1 MTMLAPSIATTKNIR
16 VAWLV
21 LTVIGLVAVPYLIA
35 RGPNFGYDAHAY
47 WSLDL
52 ADPYTGPAALS
63 TPDAF
68 RYAPP
73 VALLMAPFHLL
84 DWPVF
89 LATWTILLYLAV
101 GWLGRWWWGLALIAF
116 APVAMEIHYGNI
128 NLFLAAAIAASFR
141 WPALWS
147 LVLLTKPTAAIGL
160 LYSLVKGQWR
170 AVLLPLAI
178 TAVVCLVSAVVR
190 PDLWSDYAAMLVADA
205 GVPQPIP
212 LVLRLPIAAVIVLWG
227 ARTNRRWTVVI
238 GATIALPQSWWTNLA
253 LLAALPR
260 TLDRSGLPRFV
271 FSSIRPVHAARP
283 SVEAPTPE

>member
-1 MTMLAPSIATTKNIR
+1 MTALASSIATTKNIR
-16 VAWLV
+16 IAWLV

-35 RGPNFGYDAHAY
+35 RGPDFGYDAHAY

-52 ADPYTGPAALS
+52 ADPYAGPAALS
-63 TPDAF
+63 TADAF

-84 DWPVF
+84 PWPVF
-89 LATWTILLYLAV
+89 LAAWTALLYLAV
-101 GWLGRWWWGLALIAF
+101 GWLGRWWWGFALIAF
-116 APVAMEIHYGNI
+116 APIAMEMHYGNI

-160 LYSLVKGQWR
+160 LYPLVQRQWR
-170 AVLLPLAI
+170 AVAIPLVV
-178 TAVVCLVSAVVR
+178 TAVVSAVSLVIR
-190 PDLWSDYAAMLVADA
+190 PDLWSGYVGMLVSDA

-212 LVLRLPIAAVIVLWG
+212 LVLRLPIAAALVIWG
-227 ARTNRRWTVVI
+227 ARTNRRWTVVV

-260 TLDRSGLPRFV
+260 TLDPRALPRPTF
-271 FSSIRPVHAARP
+271 
-283 SVEAPTPE
+283 EAPSILRPRDAR

>member
-1 MTMLAPSIATTKNIR
+1 MTALASSIVTAKNIR

-21 LTVIGLVAVPYLIA
+21 LTVIGIVAVPYLIA

-52 ADPYTGPAALS
+52 SDPYAGPAALS
-63 TPDAF
+63 TADAF

-73 VALLMAPFHLL
+73 IALLMAPFHLL

-89 LATWTILLYLAV
+89 LATWTALLYLAV
-101 GWLGRWWWGLALIAF
+101 GWLGRWWWGFALIAF
-116 APVAMEIHYGNI
+116 APVAMEMHYGNI

-147 LVLLTKPTAAIGL
+147 IVLLTKPTAAVGL
-160 LYSLVKGQWR
+160 LYPLVRRDWR
-170 AVLLPLAI
+170 AVAVPLAV
-178 TAVVCLVSAVVR
+178 TAVACIASAVVR
-190 PDLWSDYAAMLVADA
+190 PDLWNGYLTMLVTDA

-212 LVLRLPIAAVIVLWG
+212 LAVRLPIAAVIVAWG
-227 ARTNRRWTVVI
+227 GLTGRRWTIVV
-238 GATIALPQSWWTNLA
+238 GATIGLPQSWWTNLA

-260 TLDRSGLPRFV
+260 TLDRNALPRPRFQALPLRQTG
-271 FSSIRPVHAARP
+271 IADAKPGL
-283 SVEAPTPE
+283 E

>member
-1 MTMLAPSIATTKNIR
+1 MTALAPSIATTKNIR

-63 TPDAF
+63 TADAF

-73 VALLMAPFHLL
+73 IALLMAPFHLL
-84 DWPVF
+84 PWPVF
-89 LATWTILLYLAV
+89 LAAWTGLLYLAV
-101 GWLGRWWWGLALIAF
+101 AWLGRWWWGFALIAF
-116 APVAMEIHYGNI
+116 APVAMEMHYGNI
-128 NLFLAAAIAASFR
+128 NLFLAVAIAASFR
-141 WPALWS
+141 WPALWA

-160 LYSLVKGQWR
+160 LYPLARRQWR
-170 AVLLPLAI
+170 AVGVALGV
-178 TAVVCLVSAVVR
+178 TAVLCVASLLVR
-190 PDLWSDYAAMLVADA
+190 PDLWTGYVAMLISDA

-212 LVLRLPIAAVIVLWG
+212 LALRLPVAAVVVLWG
-227 ARTNRRWTVVI
+227 ALTNRRWTVVV

-253 LLAALPR
+253 LLAAVPR
-260 TLDRSGLPRFV
+260 TLDRAALPTPRFG
-271 FSSIRPVHAARP
+271 
-283 SVEAPTPE
+283 APQLGLGSDQA